1 MNLLKIKELCEHK
14 NGGLKRLAEEIGMS
28 EQNLHR
34 CINNNKIQAG
44 DLEKIAHSFN
54 VSISIFFEDQSL
66 KENIN
71 VGHNV
76 NGNGNNILGNISLNE
91 MQKELDH
98 LRQLLQEKQAIIDEK
113 ERTIQILLN
122 K

>member
-1 MNLLKIKELCEHK
+1 MNLLRIKELCEHK
-14 NGGLKRLAEEIGMS
+14 EGGLKRLAEEIEMS

-44 DLEKIAHSFN
+44 DLEKIAQNFN
-54 VSISIFFEDQSL
+54 VDINVFFEDQPL
-66 KENIN
+66 KESCC
-71 VGHNV
+71 VGHKV
-76 NGNGNNILGNISLNE
+76 NGNGNNVLGNISLNE
-91 MQKELDH
+91 KQKEVEY
-98 LRQLLQEKQAIIDEK
+98 LRQLLQEKQAIIEEK